1 MISFFGYIKLLL
13 LLLCIFTF
21 ISISAIFYT
30 LWRYSP
36 ELPSYESIVN
46 YKPNLSSRIYS
57 SDGFLLKSFF
67 TEERIFIPENR
78 IPKNIKYAFLAS
90 EDKNFYNHN
99 GIDII
104 AIFRAFFTNIINL
117 NSNKRV
123 VGASTITQ
131 QVVKNLLLSNE
142 LSYSRKIKEI
152 ILAIRI
158 ENILDKDEILEL
170 YLNDI
175 YLGYGSYGIGSASL
189 NYFNK
194 SIYDLELHEIAFL
207 AALPK
212 APNNYNP
219 KTNYLKA
226 IDR

>member
-1 MISFFGYIKLLL
+1 MVLIL
-13 LLLCIFTF
+13 
-21 ISISAIFYT
+21 
-30 LWRYSP
+30 
-36 ELPSYESIVN
+36 
-46 YKPNLSSRIYS
+46 
-57 SDGFLLKSFF
+57 
-67 TEERIFIPENR
+67 
-78 IPKNIKYAFLAS
+78 
-90 EDKNFYNHN
+90 
-99 GIDII
+99 I
-104 AIFRAFFTNIINL
+104 AIFRAFFTNIINI

-158 ENILDKDEILEL
+158 ENILDKNSILEL

-226 IDR
+226 IERRNWVIDRMYAKWIYKKRRS

>member
-1 MISFFGYIKLLL
+1 MIRLSAYIKLLL
-13 LLLCIFTF
+13 ILLCIFAF
-21 ISISAIFYT
+21 ISISTIFYT

-36 ELPSYESIVN
+36 ELPSYEKIIN

-57 SDGFLLKSFF
+57 SDGFLLKSYY

-78 IPKNIKYAFLAS
+78 IPKNIKYAFIAS
-90 EDKNFYNHN
+90 EDKNFYDHY
-99 GIDII
+99 GLDIF
-104 AIFRAFFTNIINL
+104 AIFRALLTNTINI

-152 ILAIRI
+152 ILAIRV
-158 ENILDKDEILEL
+158 ENILNKEDILEL

-207 AALPK
+207 ASLPK

-219 KTNYLKA
+219 KKKLLKSS
-226 IDR
+226 R